1 MCRSDLYPTEYNL
14 KPVKLVSITDVEI
27 QAVKLVDT
35 VERTA
40 EPITIYDVIR
50 VLIKITAQLTRKV
63 KRG

>member
-27 QAVKLVDT
+27 QAVNLVNT
-35 VERTA
+35 VERAA

-50 VLIKITAQLTRKV
+50 VLIKITAQLTRKIR
-63 KRG
+63 RG